1 MREQIS
7 SLDVYDNY
15 GSGIIPY
22 ELLIICYIL
31 FLLGGSQSSMANQQ
45 LSLIEVE
52 SMLRE
57 KIRANFAEI
66 KQVCSLK

>member
-31 FLLGGSQSSMANQQ
+31 LGVSQSSMANQQ